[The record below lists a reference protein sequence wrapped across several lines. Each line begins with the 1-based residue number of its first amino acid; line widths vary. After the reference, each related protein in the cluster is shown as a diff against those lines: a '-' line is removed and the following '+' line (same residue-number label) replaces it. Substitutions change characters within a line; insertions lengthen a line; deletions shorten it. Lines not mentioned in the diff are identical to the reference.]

1 MVLFLRKTKKKKS
14 QQSKKA
20 LSKKDKRKQLMIEP
34 IDLGILIKV
43 TYLIYLYRH
52 KEESIGKGQVWL
64 NQGLR

>member
-20 LSKKDKRKQLMIEP
+20 LSKKDKKKQLMIEP

-52 KEESIGKGQVWL
+52 KEE
-64 NQGLR
+64 